1 MSPLAVFPGVEYAAV
16 EGLRTEGGHERIVIA
31 YRNERSL
38 RELIAGPAILG
49 FGFSSRE
56 QALVGSTACAAAVA
70 AQRPA
75 EKTAGRKIELQRLS
89 LTELQAQA
97 LSAFR
102 KVQKVLVTSCCDVFA
117 SISVMSSSSNSVS
130 VAIRMALGSV
140 V

>member
-1 MSPLAVFPGVEYAAV
+1 MSPLAVFCGVQYAVV
-16 EGLRTEGGHERIVIA
+16 EGFHTEGGHERIVIA

-49 FGFSSRE
+49 LGFSSRE
-56 QALVGSTACAAAVA
+56 QALGGSIACAVAVA
-70 AQRPA
+70 AQRPL
-75 EKTAGRKIELQRLS
+75 ENTAGRKIELQRIS
-89 LTELQAQA
+89 LAALQAQA

-117 SISVMSSSSNSVS
+117 SIRVMSSSSNSVS
-130 VAIRMALGSV
+130 VVIRMALGSV